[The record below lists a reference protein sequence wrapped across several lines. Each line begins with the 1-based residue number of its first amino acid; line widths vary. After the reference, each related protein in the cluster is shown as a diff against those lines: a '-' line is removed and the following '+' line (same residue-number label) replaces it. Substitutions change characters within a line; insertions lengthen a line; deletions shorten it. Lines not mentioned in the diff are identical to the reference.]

1 MAKYDA
7 AVRMR
12 KICRAALAGLLSV
25 TLLCAA
31 EAAESHA
38 SELSDTAAV
47 SGSVTAGD
55 FEVTAKSGTVRIP
68 ATPETAERSLFR
80 RASKSREKP

>member
-55 FEVTAKSGTVRIP
+55 LR
-68 ATPETAERSLFR
+68 
-80 RASKSREKP
+80 